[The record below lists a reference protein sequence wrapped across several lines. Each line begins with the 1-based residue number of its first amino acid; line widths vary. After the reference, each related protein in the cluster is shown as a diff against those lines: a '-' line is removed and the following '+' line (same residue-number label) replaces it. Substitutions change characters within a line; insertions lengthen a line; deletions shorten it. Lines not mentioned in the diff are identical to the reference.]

1 MAKEEEEEVKERG
14 ADDDVLRMMRMML
27 RMMRMMFQK
36 MKMKKVGKRK
46 VQ

>member
-1 MAKEEEEEVKERG
+1 MM
-14 ADDDVLRMMRMML
+14 LRMMRMMFQK
-27 RMMRMMFQK
+27 MKMKMMFQK